1 MFGLIPFSLSQ
12 NRPNSW
18 MPSCWCLLS
27 FLVLLSFVLVWF
39 AFFNLNHLKGPAHE
53 AGAQPSCLFSPEPLL
68 GILPLAR
75 ADEDFPS
82 KKLVEKKHI
91 SHVLLERH
99 QRVIASDGF
108 GCSCANRS
116 ELKESVEL
124 LKQSKGK
131 LFPWHNQDP
140 KGRTRGCA
148 RTTLL
153 QPFSI
158 FILHSMMNGPGGW
171 RKFVIHII

>member
-1 MFGLIPFSLSQ
+1 MRQELSLH
-12 NRPNSW
+12 
-18 MPSCWCLLS
+18 
-27 FLVLLSFVLVWF
+27 
-39 AFFNLNHLKGPAHE
+39 A
-53 AGAQPSCLFSPEPLL
+53 CLFLASL
-68 GILPLAR
+68 GNVTSLR
-75 ADEDFPS
+75 VDEDFPS
-82 KKLVEKKHI
+82 EKLMEKKCI

-99 QRVIASDGF
+99 QRVIDSDGF

-116 ELKESVEL
+116 ELKGSMPF

-148 RTTLL
+148 HATLL

-158 FILHSMMNGPGGW
+158 FILHS
-171 RKFVIHII
+171 